1 MEVGLDPRHIVL
13 DGEPAPPKRHSLQ
26 FSAHVCCGQTSG
38 WIKIPLGRQDSVTD
52 PKARLTETAHG
63 ELDGCIVWNAHNTV
77 QYSATKRLILIYIV
91 PVCYVKTGRYGKTK
105 DHSNIIISI
114 HRKFFSIITNIPLI
128 IS

>member
-77 QYSATKRLILIYIV
+77 LGDEALN
-91 PVCYVKTGRYGKTK
+91 
-105 DHSNIIISI
+105 SNI
-114 HRKFFSIITNIPLI
+114 HRSGMLRKDRYRRT
-128 IS
+128 